1 MNRTAAAEAV
11 FCADIGTSSLKA
23 ALISTGGVLLAFARE
38 TYAGDAPYSW
48 ADALCRAAA
57 SMAAA
62 KPGLAAAAA
71 AISAA
76 GPALVAVAENG
87 RALGTVHWFAKA
99 ASLSG
104 PSFFLPGLF
113 AFRETHPSVFAA
125 SRVFFSAQEWLSW
138 TLGAEPVTVLPQAA
152 YEPFYWDARQCAAA
166 GFDPAAFP
174 AFVPMG
180 VPVGT
185 VRRGALSLAVPNAD
199 AAVFSILPEGTPI
212 ISCGPDF
219 IMALIGTGVLEPG
232 MICDRAGSSEGIN
245 LCLEEKDFKR
255 LRNKIPANGA
265 IRLLPHAV
273 EGLYNAGVVIPRSG
287 SLFEEFRRER
297 TGKTPGGNGH
307 EALMEEIVNNR
318 EHPGRAVLRNMAD
331 RVRAALETLSGETG
345 QNTGPMVVSG
355 GQAKSRLWN
364 QLKADLTGAEL
375 FVPEIPDGE
384 LTGGAALGALYLEKN
399 SSAPFAR
406 RLREAAGRMVRI
418 GERFFPGHSSRFFAD
433 RI

>member
-1 MNRTAAAEAV
+1 MNQTAATKAV

-23 ALISTGGVLLAFARE
+23 ALITTEGVLLAFARE
-38 TYAGDAPYSW
+38 TYAGEAPYSW

-57 SMAAA
+57 RMAAA
-62 KPGLAAAAA
+62 KPGLTAGAA

-76 GPALVAVAENG
+76 GPSLVAIAENG
-87 RALGTVHWFAKA
+87 RALGTAHWFAKA
-99 ASLSG
+99 APLSG
-104 PSFFLPGLF
+104 SSFFLPVLS

-138 TLGAEPVTVLPQAA
+138 TLGAEPVTVLPHAA
-152 YEPFYWDARQCAAA
+152 YEPFYWDLRQCAAA

-174 AFVPMG
+174 AFVSMG
-180 VPVGT
+180 VCIGE
-185 VRRGALSLAVPNAD
+185 VRRSALLLAVPNAE

-212 ISCGPDF
+212 IGCGPDF
-219 IMALIGTGVLEPG
+219 IMALIGTGVLKPG

-255 LRNKIPANGA
+255 LRKNYSENGGSA

-287 SLFEEFRRER
+287 SLFEEFRREQTR
-297 TGKTPGGNGH
+297 NDYK
-307 EALMEEIVNNR
+307 ALMEEIVNNR
-318 EHPGRAVLRNMAD
+318 KHPGRAVLQSMAD
-331 RVRAALETLSGETG
+331 GVKAALETLSVETG
-345 QNTGPMVVSG
+345 RNAGPLVVSG

-364 QLKADLTGAEL
+364 QFKADLTGAEL

-384 LTGGAALGALYLEKN
+384 LTGGAVLGALYLEKN
-399 SSAPFAR
+399 SSAPFDR
-406 RLREAAGRMVRI
+406 RLRAAAERMVRI
-418 GERFFPGHSSRFFAD
+418 GEHFRPRT
-433 RI
+433 